1 MKIEQSKI
9 SYNFKLC
16 SPTFRTTLP
25 HSVMVSTADFESV
38 RGGSNPSGA
47 TKVLYGVMVAYQ
59 ISVLEV
65 LVRIQ
70 LKHDIWSL

>member
-1 MKIEQSKI
+1 MWVRVPPSVQNVALW
-9 SYNFKLC
+9 YNG
-16 SPTFRTTLP
+16 STTGFG
-25 HSVMVSTADFESV
+25 SVSEGST
-38 RGGSNPSGA
+38 PSGA